1 MYKSIEYRGK
11 KLEFLSTMAT
21 AIRYRQVFHKDALVE
36 LRKLKTAMS
45 SNEIT
50 SEATEIIPQLAYIMM
65 AAADGQINMNKLNY
79 DSYIEWAEKWEP
91 QDFSIAS
98 DLFEV
103 VLDVWSGQDTSTS
116 ELKKGESSS
125 RPVTTG
131 LLLLRAKELGFSL
144 EELDNLEMG
153 VIYDAIIER
162 ANDDYKY
169 PPEKLTQQEQEQK
182 FINAFFGG

>member
-65 AAADGQINMNKLNY
+65 AAADSQTNMNKLNY

-116 ELKKGESSS
+116 ELKKKEN
-125 RPVTTG
+125 PV
-131 LLLLRAKELGFSL
+131 A
-144 EELDNLEMG
+144 D
-153 VIYDAIIER
+153 
-162 ANDDYKY
+162 
-169 PPEKLTQQEQEQK
+169 Q
-182 FINAFFGG
+182 